1 MTCFAPVRGRTLR
14 ATRLDAC
21 GNPAFGPDSVSVTNG
36 FVTVEFTAEQNEIE
50 AIQTQNAWGDYC
62 VDVPA
67 QTKTNGYTVNVT
79 FCDVNPE
86 LYSLLSGQPVV
97 LDENDDPIGMDV
109 EFDRDP
115 GHVALEL
122 WTGIASND
130 ACAPGV
136 TSRHGF
142 LVLPFLQ
149 GGALGDFTVENG
161 ALTFQITGARTLKG
175 AQWGAGPYDVQSVGG
190 VPSPLSPPLTDKNVL
205 RIISTTVEPPVAD
218 CDATALGVPATDITA
233 GTPATLEPVNSYAP
247 LNLAELTLSAP
258 TADPATAWAANEYV
272 ILRDGSRATWDGT
285 TWVAA

>member
-14 ATRLDAC
+14 ATRLDSC
-21 GNPAFGPDSVSVTNG
+21 GNVALGPDSVSVTNG

-67 QTKTNGYTVNVT
+67 QTKTNGYSVNIT
-79 FCDVNPE
+79 FCDVNPQ
-86 LYSLLSGQPVV
+86 LYSLLSGQEVV

-122 WTGIASND
+122 WTGIYSAD
-130 ACAPGV
+130 ACAPGQ
-136 TSRHGF
+136 TSRHGY

-175 AQWGAGPYDVQSVGG
+175 AQWGAGPFDVQMVAG
-190 VPSPLSPPLTDKNVL
+190 VPSPLSPPLTDKNAL
-205 RIISTTVEPPVAD
+205 RIISTSVEPPEAD
-218 CDATALGVPATDITA
+218 CDAQALGVPATTITA
-233 GTPATLEPVNSYAP
+233 GSPATMTPADGYAP
-247 LNLAELTLSAP
+247 RNLAELVVDDPLASP
-258 TADPATAWAANEYV
+258 TTAWLAGQYV
-272 ILRDGSRATWDGT
+272 VLRDGSRAKWDGSA
-285 TWVAA
+285 WVAY